1 MANQH
6 LVGKEFSIPTNTINL
21 LKNSLA
27 SFEKNNGNKG
37 LKGYTLL
44 KNLVSSGK
52 LTYENLKN
60 IKNDFDNNAFP
71 KEILLLRGMSDL
83 RKNIEDALKL
93 GRGQVSMNKDLK
105 AKTGIENSH
114 IAAHNKDQTKNPQ
127 VATGFEKNPFAI
139 SESFKRKTMIIT
151 EQQIFNYIKKLR
163 KEYLR

>member
-6 LVGKEFSIPTNTINL
+6 LVGQEFSIPTNTINL

-27 SFEKNNGNKG
+27 SFEQNNGNKG

-44 KNLVSSGK
+44 KNLVSSEK
-52 LTYENLKN
+52 LTYQNLKN

-71 KEILLLRGMSDL
+71 KEILLLRGVSDL
-83 RKNIEDALKL
+83 RKNIEDSLKL
-93 GRGQVSMNKDLK
+93 GRGQVTMNKDLK

-114 IAAHNKDQTKNPQ
+114 IAAHNKDTTKNPQ
-127 VATGFEKNPFAI
+127 IATGVERNPYSI
-139 SESFKRKTMIIT
+139 SETFKRKTLILT
-151 EQQIFNYIKKLR
+151 EEQVSKYIKKIR

>member
-1 MANQH
+1 MANQQ
-6 LVGKEFSIPTNTINL
+6 LIGKEFSIPTNTINL

-52 LTYENLKN
+52 STYENLKN

-71 KEILLLRGMSDL
+71 KEILLLRGVSDL
-83 RKNIEDALKL
+83 RKNIEDSLKL

-105 AKTGIENSH
+105 SNTGIENSH
-114 IAAHNKDQTKNPQ
+114 IKTHNKDQTKNPQ
-127 VATGFEKNPFAI
+127 VATGVERNPFNI
-139 SESFKRKTMIIT
+139 SETFKRKTFILT
-151 EQQIFNYIKKLR
+151 EEQLYNYIKKIG